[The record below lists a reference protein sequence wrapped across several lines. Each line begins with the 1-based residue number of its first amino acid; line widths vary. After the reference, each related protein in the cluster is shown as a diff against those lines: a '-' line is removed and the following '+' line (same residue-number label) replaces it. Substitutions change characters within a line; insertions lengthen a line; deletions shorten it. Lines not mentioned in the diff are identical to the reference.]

1 MSIECKNVIYVNW
14 VYECKNPIKHRVLK
28 ENYVWNPSVC
38 ACEINYAYMKSLIN
52 DSAITCDEIID
63 MMDNLS
69 TCKIDNY
76 YILVF
81 FFYW

>member
-1 MSIECKNVIYVNW
+1 M
-14 VYECKNPIKHRVLK
+14 YECKNPIKHRVLK
-28 ENYVWNPSVC
+28 ENYVWNPSVR
-38 ACEINYAYMKSLIN
+38 AREINYAYMKSLIN

-81 FFYW
+81 FLLVTV